1 MTTLRT
7 AFEAVI
13 HEMRTPTDL
22 SVRIWEALLKK
33 PKTSRDNQR
42 GYSTTIGFRTY
53 SQLKNQGVLE

>member
-1 MTTLRT
+1 M
-7 AFEAVI
+7 V
-13 HEMRTPTDL
+13 
-22 SVRIWEALLKK
+22 IWEALLKK

>member
-7 AFEAVI
+7 AFEDAIELTV
-13 HEMRTPTDL
+13 PTDL

-33 PKTSRDNQR
+33 PKTSRDTQR